1 LIKESKK
8 TPVEVDKLKA
18 IFFDNNK
25 NYLEDVYVLNHKK
38 YKVFYFEENE
48 EILGYISTYYKKDFI
63 KKEHLPIKLK
73 FKFGDTYIWNMCVKS
88 SAENKGVGSS
98 LIKYVVENS
107 KGNVY
112 SIVNVTNI
120 PSQKIHEKNK
130 FEKIDEFE
138 KIHIGKNQKFILYK
152 HSK

>member
-63 KKEHLPIKLK
+63 KNKRQNKKLLCLLFLFHTK
-73 FKFGDTYIWNMCVKS
+73 FQFIFSAINLNCLTAWN
-88 SAENKGVGSS
+88 
-98 LIKYVVENS
+98 LW
-107 KGNVY
+107 
-112 SIVNVTNI
+112 T
-120 PSQKIHEKNK
+120 QK
-130 FEKIDEFE
+130 
-138 KIHIGKNQKFILYK
+138 
-152 HSK
+152 